1 MDGICLRVEE
11 VWVQCGDAKLYGEI
25 HVPDSFPAPG
35 LVICHFMDARGFHG
49 LKVYSMLAEKACEA
63 GFVSVVFDFRGV
75 GKSTGSF
82 DYGVAE
88 QQDVKCVLNFLAA
101 RPEVKRDDIFVV
113 GHSLGAGVS
122 LYAVQNDKR
131 IKGLVLWSP
140 PKNHDYNVKKFIRRT
155 RGRTGLFAFLILS
168 RLDGFVDVSRVF
180 KMEAFGISLDPKEV
194 RGKLMKL
201 NEAEVISKLHGIP
214 VLIVIGDSDSI
225 HGEDE
230 ARAVFAS
237 ANEPK
242 ELFVVKS
249 AGPTYEG
256 KEEELI
262 SKTLEWIEKW
272 K

>member
-1 MDGICLRVEE
+1 
-11 VWVQCGDAKLYGEI
+11 VQCGDVRLYGVI

-49 LKVYSMLAEKACEA
+49 VKVYSMLAERACRA

-82 DYGVAE
+82 GYGVAE
-88 QQDVKCVLNFLAA
+88 QQDVRCVLNFLAA
-101 RPEVKRDDIFVV
+101 RPEVKPDDIFVV

-140 PKNHDYNVKKFIRRT
+140 PKNHDYNVKKFIRLT

-168 RLDGFVDVSRVF
+168 RLDWFVNFSRLF
-180 KMEAFGISLDPKEV
+180 KMEAFGINLDPKEV

-201 NEAEVISKLHGIP
+201 NEAEEISKLHGIP
-214 VLIVIGDSDSI
+214 VFIVIGDSDSI

-249 AGPTYEG
+249 AGPTYAG
-256 KEEELI
+256 TEEELI